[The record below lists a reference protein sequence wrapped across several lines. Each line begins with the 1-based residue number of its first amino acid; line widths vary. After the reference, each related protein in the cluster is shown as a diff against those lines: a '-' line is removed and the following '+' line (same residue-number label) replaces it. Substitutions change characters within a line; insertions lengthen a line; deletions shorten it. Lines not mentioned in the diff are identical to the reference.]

1 MFPFTELGPFDRTE
15 KRALIFA
22 ALFCALFICLLSVL
36 SPVERVRK
44 TQLTV
49 LSTTPLTTPLKPSH
63 VDPLDQ
69 FRFVPE
75 NFSKVDFKNFS
86 YGVYSISVGKPVTLT
101 LNDGK
106 MWDDSGWFNLEDVY
120 YQDVTGDGSPEAIVR
135 LLHLRCSGSCDGGAD
150 LFYIY
155 SRRNGRLKNIWQ
167 YETGSYAYG
176 CGLKSFSLRGKQVV
190 LELTNGCTNEVVSY
204 PGFINHGLH
213 RF

>member
-1 MFPFTELGPFDRTE
+1 
-15 KRALIFA
+15 
-22 ALFCALFICLLSVL
+22 
-36 SPVERVRK
+36 
-44 TQLTV
+44 
-49 LSTTPLTTPLKPSH
+49 
-63 VDPLDQ
+63 
-69 FRFVPE
+69 
-75 NFSKVDFKNFS
+75 
-86 YGVYSISVGKPVTLT
+86 
-101 LNDGK
+101 

-190 LELTNGCTNEVVSY
+190 LELTNGCTKEVVSY
-204 PGFINHGLH
+204 PGPRI
-213 RF
+213 

>member
-1 MFPFTELGPFDRTE
+1 MFPFTEIGPFDRTE
-15 KRALIFA
+15 KKALIFA
-22 ALFCALFICLLSVL
+22 ALFCALFICLLSVF
-36 SPVERVRK
+36 SPGKPVRK
-44 TQLTV
+44 TLSTV
-49 LSTTPLTTPLKPSH
+49 LSTTPLTTPREPSR

-69 FRFVPE
+69 YRFVPE

-86 YGVYSISVGKPVTLT
+86 YGVYSISVGKPVSLT

-135 LLHLRCSGSCDGGAD
+135 LLHLRCHGSCDGGAD

-155 SRRNGRLKNIWQ
+155 SKRNGKLKNIWQ

-190 LELTNGCTNEVVSY
+190 LELTNGCTKEVVSY
-204 PGFINHGLH
+204 PGPRI
-213 RF
+213 

>member
-1 MFPFTELGPFDRTE
+1 MFPFTEIGPFDRTE
-15 KRALIFA
+15 KKALLFA
-22 ALFCALFICLLSVL
+22 ALFCAVFICLLSVL
-36 SPVERVRK
+36 SPAKRFRK
-44 TQLTV
+44 KQVIV
-49 LSTTPLTTPLKPSH
+49 LSTKPLTTPLEPSESSH
-63 VDPLDQ
+63 VDPLDR

-86 YGVYSISVGKPVTLT
+86 YGVYSVSVGKPVSLT

-190 LELTNGCTNEVVSY
+190 LELTNGCTKEVVSY
-204 PGFINHGLH
+204 PGPRI
-213 RF
+213 